1 MEVVFI
7 DANIFLEIVI
17 KGKRSDDC
25 KKFSYRVLNEEIKA
39 YTNDFIV
46 YSCLLHVQRTDKSKM
61 KDFIVF
67 LNSFDMLEI
76 IRCSF
81 SDMIGAIGYINTY
94 NLDFDDA

>member
-7 DANIFLEIVI
+7 DANIFLEIVL
-17 KGKRSDDC
+17 KDKRSDDC
-25 KKFSYRVLNEEIKA
+25 KKFLYRVLNEEIKA

-67 LNSFDMLEI
+67 FNIFYML
-76 IRCSF
+76 
-81 SDMIGAIGYINTY
+81 
-94 NLDFDDA
+94 